1 MNEEGVKM
9 RDSMER
15 EQSRKKGG
23 GLIETGEGE
32 IIEGEERG
40 ELS

>member
-15 EQSRKKGG
+15 EQNRGKG